1 MARPK
6 KQLAD
11 AEAAKM
17 RDVEAYTHDDKSV
30 QTILLLEWRSMI
42 RQRKR

>member
-17 RDVEAYTHDDKSV
+17 RDVEAYTHDDKKAYKQSSCWNG
-30 QTILLLEWRSMI
+30 TA
-42 RQRKR
+42 